1 MVVIN
6 RVYIGQPQSEN
17 IFLTI
22 FISHTIIVKMVVKRV
37 RIVPT
42 TQHSEKR
49 VEQHGAVWNIIT
61 EDEHTGR
68 VLVQSLEA
76 TARGPNGMLE
86 RELIWLNRGE
96 FIRL

>member
-1 MVVIN
+1 M
-6 RVYIGQPQSEN
+6 
-17 IFLTI
+17 T
-22 FISHTIIVKMVVKRV
+22 VKRV

-42 TQHSEKR
+42 TLYSERR

-61 EDEHTGR
+61 DDEHTGR

-76 TARGPNGMLE
+76 TARGPNDALE
-86 RELIWLNRGE
+86 KELVWLNRGE